1 MCKKGL
7 RKELKFSATEY
18 TYMAKGYYESGL
30 FEKALECVEN
40 AYVLFGRD
48 KKAFRGKEEV
58 RICATIYAFII
69 GKIGKKAEWKKAYDE
84 VEKLCRRDGD
94 VDRYADCL
102 IEKGSVWDDRSATGK
117 AVRLRKKALK
127 VLEEK
132 GGSEKL
138 KAKAY
143 YSLGT
148 TYFKRKKYDLAEQNY
163 QEAFKR
169 GDPEYLLFA
178 LGCVK
183 ICRGEY
189 AKSLDYL
196 YACSL
201 KREEMC
207 LDMPFHP
214 KLGEIFALIG
224 DVYTLMGLPVK
235 AVKFYVRALYVYEG
249 IDRVSKTSE
258 YKTTLEK
265 LYKTFSALGE
275 KERAESYKR
284 RAEQA

>member
-1 MCKKGL
+1 MLKKITVIAAL
-7 RKELKFSATEY
+7 CMLVISLFSLP
-18 TYMAKGYYESGL
+18 S
-30 FEKALECVEN
+30 F
-40 AYVLFGRD
+40 
-48 KKAFRGKEEV
+48 
-58 RICATIYAFII
+58 
-69 GKIGKKAEWKKAYDE
+69 AEDT
-84 VEKLCRRDGD
+84 CGISISPNISS
-94 VDRYADCL
+94 
-102 IEKGSVWDDRSATGK
+102 IEMT
-117 AVRLRKKALK
+117 
-127 VLEEK
+127 K

-201 KREEMC
+201 KREEMY